1 MRALRFFCLSKLNH
15 SVGNGD
21 NSSLFLLILI
31 FLTCCSDFETVE
43 SAHSARLIRFSKR
56 QAPPEG
62 CAVAVKLYGA
72 VTDTV
77 LKLGVAAP
85 ECESCCYGVTA
96 STHSAIVTAGGG
108 WPGFR
113 KKPIPRRG
121 REPALTSPPLQPLAL
136 DPRRSVLS
144 NIDGGN
150 LLLYI

>member
-31 FLTCCSDFETVE
+31 FLRCCSDFQTVE

-96 STHSAIVTAGGG
+96 STHSAIVTAGGA
-108 WPGFR
+108 
-113 KKPIPRRG
+113 G
-121 REPALTSPPLQPLAL
+121 RASARNQSHDEDENQHSHRHPLAAGAG
-136 DPRRSVLS
+136 PASFGIV
-144 NIDGGN
+144 
-150 LLLYI
+150 